1 MIVPECTPSYLNSA
15 RHVHS
20 VLRLWTSYGQK
31 TNFFR
36 RFPWVLEPYRYHS
49 LDEVQASL
57 EDEMVVLQKPH
68 SKMFQ
73 TCGSATLSWSERTIN
88 ASEGTDDCPSIA
100 LPLLPRDRYCEACDV
115 T

>member
-1 MIVPECTPSYLNSA
+1 MIVPECMPSYLNRA

-57 EDEMVVLQKPH
+57 EDEMVVLQKRVLP
-68 SKMFQ
+68 
-73 TCGSATLSWSERTIN
+73 
-88 ASEGTDDCPSIA
+88 ASQLDIPAVIRSISLPSRPGIR
-100 LPLLPRDRYCEACDV
+100 LRHC
-115 T
+115 

>member
-1 MIVPECTPSYLNSA
+1 MILPQHTPPYLNSA
-15 RHVHS
+15 RRVHS

-49 LDEVQASL
+49 LDEVQASR
-57 EDEMVVLQKPH
+57 EDEIVVLQKPH

-73 TCGSATLSWSERTIN
+73 TCGSAILSWSERTIN
-88 ASEGTDDCPSIA
+88 AREGSDDHSSAA
-100 LPLLPRDRYCEACDV
+100 LPVLPRD
-115 T
+115 